1 MESNKKYWK
10 GLEEYNSTPDFVE
23 NNKNEFA
30 EPLPIEDVLSEAG
43 LSTVT
48 PRRDFL
54 KALGFG
60 LGAVTLAA
68 CQKAP
73 VHKSIPYLVRPEE
86 VVPGIPNFY
95 TSTFNGNSVLVKTV
109 VGRPIKIEANPN
121 AGVFNNGTD
130 AQAQASV
137 LDLYDVSKLK
147 SPLLKKEETT
157 WTELDAFVKGELN
170 KVQAS
175 GKKIRIVSSSL
186 NSPSAKA
193 VVADFTAKYPTTKNV
208 QYDAVSY
215 TGIIKANGNSFGK
228 AVVPKYN
235 FDKADLIVSF
245 AADFLGTWISGE
257 EFTSQYVSNRNYKSL
272 EKGKMSRHFQ
282 FEAGMS
288 LTGTNADTRI
298 TVKLSEEGPALIT
311 LYNELT
317 GNNLPGGTLG
327 NNTTAAKALKLVAK
341 ELLQNKGKA
350 LVVAGSNDVATQ
362 TLVNAINVAIGSYGT
377 TIDLDNPNK
386 RYEGNDQEFAELI
399 NEINRNEV
407 GAIFFLNSNPV
418 YDSVNGKAFAEA
430 LAKVPTKI
438 SFSDRVDETS
448 DNCDAVAITPNYL
461 ESWGDANT
469 YEGYYS
475 IVQPTINPVFNSRQ
489 AEQSLLIWSDN
500 AVQDYYQYV
509 RNNWEKNILPTV
521 GKTWNEVLQL
531 GVVTATAKTAGAYTF
546 GLSLGDVASAIVN
559 GSKAFAKANGKDAL
573 ELQVYESIPMRD
585 GKHAN
590 NAFLQELPD
599 PVSKVTWDNY
609 IALAPKQVSN
619 LGLKEF
625 DILTVKGENGY
636 SIELPIL
643 VQPGQA
649 MGTASIALGYG
660 RTKVGKAGDN
670 VGKNAFPFVTVSNG
684 TLKYATTVTVSATG
698 GREELA
704 QTQTHYSFEGRN
716 IIRETTLKDY
726 LKDPAAGSGNHHKHK
741 VYDLWTTDKHEMV
754 GNNWVMA
761 IDLNACTGCGSCI
774 VACNVENNIPVVGKD
789 EVRKRREMHWL
800 RIDRYYSYN
809 QEPGAHAEA
818 GHGGHEASSINAV
831 TKEKEIAHLEENQ
844 MNNVSVVHQPMMCQ
858 HCDHAPCETV
868 CPVLATV
875 HSSDGLNHMAYNRCV
890 GTRYCANNCPYK
902 VRRFNWFNYW
912 NDSRFDNYL
921 NNEFTQ
927 LVLNPD
933 VTTRSRGVMEKCS
946 MCIQRIQAGKLTAK
960 LEKRPLKDGDIKMA
974 CQQACSANAIIFGD
988 KNDPNSE
995 VSKALRSERTY
1006 YVLEEINVEPGIGY
1020 MTKIRNIDS
1029 ETKEVHA

>member
-10 GLEEYNSTPDFVE
+10 GLEEYHNTPDFVE
-23 NNKNEFA
+23 SNKNEFA
-30 EPLPIEDVLSEAG
+30 ESLPIEDVLSEAG

-86 VVPGIPNFY
+86 VVPGIPNY
-95 TSTFNGNSVLVKTV
+95 YVSTYKGNSVLVKTV
-109 VGRPIKIEANPN
+109 VGRPIKIEVNPN
-121 AGVFNNGTD
+121 AGVFSTGTD

-147 SPLLKKEETT
+147 TPLLKQEEST
-157 WTELDAFVKGELN
+157 WASLDEFVKGELN
-170 KVQAS
+170 KAQAS

-193 VVADFTAKYPTTKNV
+193 VIADFAAKYPTTKHV

-215 TGIIKANGNSFGK
+215 TGIIKANENSFGK
-228 AVVPKYN
+228 AVLPKYN

-245 AADFLGTWISGE
+245 AADFLGTWISPE
-257 EFTSQYVSNRNYKSL
+257 EFTAQYISNRNNKSL
-272 EKGKMSRHFQ
+272 VKGKMSRHFQ
-282 FEAGMS
+282 FETGMS
-288 LTGTNADTRI
+288 LTGTNADTRLPI
-298 TVKLSEEGPALIT
+298 KLSEEGPALIT
-311 LYNELT
+311 LYNEIT
-317 GNNLPGGTLG
+317 GANLPGGALP
-327 NNTTAAKALKLVAK
+327 NNVNADKALKLVAK
-341 ELLQNKGKA
+341 ELLQNKGKS
-350 LVVAGSNDVATQ
+350 LVVAGSNDVSTQ
-362 TLVNAINVAIGSYGT
+362 TLVNAINAAIGSYGT
-377 TIDLDNPNK
+377 TIDLDNACK
-386 RYEGNDQEFAELI
+386 RYEGNDAEFAELI
-399 NEINRNEV
+399 NEMNRGEV
-407 GAIFFLNSNPV
+407 AAVFFLNSNPA
-418 YDSVNGKAFAEA
+418 YDATNAKAFISA
-430 LAKVPTKI
+430 LAKVPVKV
-438 SFSDRVDETS
+438 SFADRADETA
-448 DNCDAVAITPNYL
+448 DLCDAVAITPSYL

-469 YEGYYS
+469 YEGFYS

-500 AVQDYYQYV
+500 AVKDYYQYV
-509 RNNWEKNILPTV
+509 RNNWEKSILPFV
-521 GKTWNEVLQL
+521 GKNWNDVLQS
-531 GVVTATAKTAGAYTF
+531 GVFSTTAKTAGSYGF
-546 GLSLGDVASAIVN
+546 SLSLNAVASSILAS
-559 GSKAFAKANGKDAL
+559 SKALQKDI
-573 ELQVYESIPMRD
+573 ELHIYESIPMRD
-585 GKHAN
+585 GKNAN

-609 IALAPKQVSN
+609 IALAPKQAEK
-619 LGLKEF
+619 LGYKEF
-625 DILTVKGENGY
+625 DVLTVKGENGY
-636 SIELPIL
+636 SVELPVLI
-643 VQPGQA
+643 QPGQA

-660 RTKVGKAGDN
+660 RSKVGKAGDN
-670 VGKNAFPFVTVSNG
+670 VGKNAFPFVSFSNG
-684 TLKYATTVTVSATG
+684 TLKYATTAILAATG
-698 GREELA
+698 AKNELA

-716 IIRETTLKDY
+716 IIREASLKDF

-741 VYDLWTTDKHEMV
+741 VYDLWTTDKHEKL
-754 GNNWVMA
+754 GNDWVMA
-761 IDLNACTGCGSCI
+761 IDLNACTGCSACI
-774 VACNVENNIPVVGKD
+774 VACNVENNIPVVGKE
-789 EVRKRREMHWL
+789 EVRRRREMHWL
-800 RIDRYYSYN
+800 RIDRYYSFN
-809 QEPGAHAEA
+809 DEKTGE
-818 GHGGHEASSINAV
+818 NV
-831 TKEKEIAHLEENQ
+831 TEEKEIAHMSNLD
-844 MNNVSVVHQPMMCQ
+844 NVSVVHQPMLCQ

-946 MCIQRIQAGKLTAK
+946 MCIQRIQSGKLAAK
-960 LEKRPLKDGDIKMA
+960 LDKRALKDGDIKTA
-974 CQQACSANAIIFGD
+974 CQQVCPANAIVFGD

-995 VSKALRSERTY
+995 VSKALRSERVY
-1006 YVLEEINVEPGIGY
+1006 YVLEEINVQPGIGY

>member
-10 GLEEYNSTPDFVE
+10 GLEEYKNTPDFVE

-73 VHKSIPYLVRPEE
+73 VHKSIPYLIRPEE

-95 TSTFNGNSVLVKTV
+95 VSTFNGNSVLVKTV

-121 AGVFNNGTD
+121 AGAFNRGTD

-147 SPLLKKEETT
+147 NPLLKKEETT
-157 WTELDAFVKGELN
+157 WAKLDAFVKGELN
-170 KVQAS
+170 KAQAS

-186 NSPSAKA
+186 NSPSAKG
-193 VVADFTAKYPTTKNV
+193 VVAEFAAKYPTAKNV

-215 TGIIKANGNSFGK
+215 TGIIKANENSFGK
-228 AVVPKYN
+228 AVLPKYN

-257 EFTSQYVSNRNYKSL
+257 EFTAQYVTNRDYKSL

-282 FEAGMS
+282 FETGMS

-298 TVKLSEEGPALIT
+298 PIKLSEEGPALIT
-311 LYNELT
+311 LYNAIT
-317 GNNLPGGTLG
+317 GNNLAGGTLG
-327 NNTTAAKALKLVAK
+327 NNTNADKALKLVAK
-341 ELLQNKGKA
+341 ELLQNKGKS
-350 LVVAGSNDVATQ
+350 LVVAGSNDVSTQ
-362 TLVNAINVAIGSYGT
+362 ILVNAINVAIGSYGT
-377 TIDLDNPNK
+377 TIDLDNPCK
-386 RYEGNDQEFAELI
+386 RYEGNDAEFAELI
-399 NEINRNEV
+399 NEMNRGEV
-407 GAIFFLNSNPV
+407 AAIFFMNSNPV
-418 YDSVNGKAFAEA
+418 YDATNGKFADA
-430 LAKVPTKI
+430 LAKVPFKV

-448 DNCDAVAITPNYL
+448 DLCDAVAITPNYL
-461 ESWGDANT
+461 EAWGDANT

-489 AEQSLLIWSDN
+489 AEQSLLIWADA

-509 RNNWEKNILPTV
+509 RNNWEKNILPSV
-521 GKTWNEVLQL
+521 GKNWNELLQL
-531 GVVTATAKTAGAYTF
+531 GVVTATAKTAGAYGF
-546 GLSLGDVASAIVN
+546 NMALDAVVASITAS
-559 GSKAFAKANGKDAL
+559 SKALQKDI
-573 ELQVYESIPMRD
+573 ELHIYENIPMRD

-609 IALAPKQVSN
+609 IALEPKQAEK
-619 LGLKEF
+619 LGYKEF
-625 DILTVKGENGY
+625 DILTVKGANGY
-636 SIELPIL
+636 AVDLPVLI
-643 VQPGQA
+643 QPGQA
-649 MGTASIALGYG
+649 MGTASVALGYG
-660 RTKVGKAGDN
+660 RVKVGKAGDN
-670 VGKNAFPFVTVSNG
+670 VGKNAFPFVSFSNG
-684 TLKYATTVTVSATG
+684 TLKYATTATLTATG

-726 LKDPAAGSGNHHKHK
+726 LKDPASGSGNHHKHK
-741 VYDLWTTDKHEMV
+741 VYDLWTTDKHEKL
-754 GNNWVMA
+754 GNDWVMA
-761 IDLNACTGCGSCI
+761 IDLNACTGCGACI

-789 EVRKRREMHWL
+789 EVRRRREMHWL
-800 RIDRYYSYN
+800 RIDRYYSYD
-809 QEPGAHAEA
+809 QEPTAAAKGA
-818 GHGGHEASSINAV
+818 HGGHDGGSNAV

-960 LEKRPLKDGDIKMA
+960 MEKRALKDGDIKMA

-995 VSKALRSERTY
+995 VSKALRSERIY
-1006 YVLEEINVEPGIGY
+1006 YVLEEINVQPGIGY

>member
-10 GLEEYNSTPDFVE
+10 GLEELKNTPDFVAS
-23 NNKNEFA
+23 NKNEFA

-68 CQKAP
+68 CQTAP
-73 VHKSIPYLVRPEE
+73 VTKSIPYLVRPEE

-95 TSTFNGNSVLVKTV
+95 VSTFKGNPILVKTV
-109 VGRPIKIEANPN
+109 VGRPIKIEVNPN
-121 AGVFNNGTD
+121 AGVFSTGTD

-137 LDLYDVSKLK
+137 LDLYDVSKLDK
-147 SPLLKKEETT
+147 PLLKKAKAS
-157 WTELDAFVKGELN
+157 WSDLDAFVKGELN

-175 GKKIRIVSSSL
+175 GKKIRIVASSL

-193 VVADFTAKYPTTKNV
+193 VVTDFAVKYPTTKLI

-215 TGIIKANGNSFGK
+215 TGIIKANENSFGRS
-228 AVVPKYN
+228 VIPKYN

-257 EFTSQYVSNRNYKSL
+257 EFTSQYVSNRNHKSL

-282 FEAGMS
+282 FETGMS
-288 LTGTNADTRI
+288 LTGTNADTRVPI
-298 TVKLSEEGPALIT
+298 KLSEEGPALIA
-311 LYNELT
+311 LYNAIT
-317 GNNLPGGTLG
+317 GKNLPGGALP
-327 NNTTAAKALKLVAK
+327 NNTTASKVLKLVAQD
-341 ELLQNKGKA
+341 LLKNSGKA
-350 LVVAGSNDVATQ
+350 LVVCGSNDVSTQ
-362 TLVNAINVAIGSYGT
+362 ILVNAINAAIGSYGT
-377 TIDLDNPNK
+377 TIDLDNPCK
-386 RYEGNDQEFAELI
+386 RYEGNDAEFAELI
-399 NEINRNEV
+399 NEMNRGEV
-407 GAIFFLNSNPV
+407 GAVFFLNSNPA
-418 YDSVNGKAFAEA
+418 YDAINVKGFTAA
-430 LAKVPTKI
+430 LQKVGLKV
-438 SFSDRVDETS
+438 SFSDRTDETS
-448 DNCDAVAITPNYL
+448 DLCDVVAITPNYL

-469 YEGYYS
+469 YEGVYS
-475 IVQPTINPVFNSRQ
+475 IVQPTISPVFTSRQ
-489 AEQSLLIWSDN
+489 AEQSLLIWSDGT
-500 AVQDYYQYV
+500 VQDYYQYV
-509 RNNWEKNILPTV
+509 RNNWENNILPGL
-521 GKTWNEVLQL
+521 GKTWKELLQT
-531 GVVTATAKTAGAYTF
+531 GVFIAPVKAAGSYTF
-546 GLSLGDVASAIVN
+546 SLALDAVAASIAAS
-559 GSKAFAKANGKDAL
+559 SKALQKQGKNEL
-573 ELQVYESIPMRD
+573 ELHVYESIPMRD
-585 GKHAN
+585 GKNAN

-609 IALAPKQVSN
+609 IALAPKQAEA
-619 LGLKEF
+619 LGYKEF
-625 DILTVKGENGY
+625 DLVSIKGANGY
-636 SIELPIL
+636 EIVLPLLI
-643 VQPGQA
+643 QPGQA
-649 MGTASIALGYG
+649 MGTASVALGYG
-660 RTKVGKAGDN
+660 RTKVGKAGND
-670 VGKNAFPFVTVSNG
+670 VGKNAYPFISFSNG
-684 TLKYATTVTVSATG
+684 TLKYATTATLSSAG

-704 QTQTHYSFEGRN
+704 QTQTHHSFEGRN
-716 IIRETTLKDY
+716 IIREASLKDY

-741 VYDLWTTDKHEMV
+741 VYDLWTTDKYEKL
-754 GNNWVMA
+754 GNDWVMA

-789 EVRKRREMHWL
+789 EVRRRREMHWI
-800 RIDRYYSYN
+800 RIDRYYSFN
-809 QEPGAHAEA
+809 DEKTGE
-818 GHGGHEASSINAV
+818 NV
-831 TKEKEIAHLEENQ
+831 TEEKEIAHMQNLD
-844 MNNVSVVHQPMMCQ
+844 NVSVVHQPMLCQ

-921 NNEFTQ
+921 QNEFTQ

-946 MCIQRIQAGKLTAK
+946 MCIQRIQGGKLTAK
-960 LEKRPLKDGDIKMA
+960 LEKRALKDGDIKMA

-995 VSKALRSERTY
+995 VAKALRSERIY
-1006 YVLEEINVEPGIGY
+1006 YVLEEINVQPGIGY

>member
-10 GLEEYNSTPDFVE
+10 GLEEYNNTPDFVE

-30 EPLPIEDVLSEAG
+30 ESLPIEDVLSEAG

-73 VHKSIPYLVRPEE
+73 VHKSIPYLIRPEE
-86 VVPGIPNFY
+86 VVPGIPNY
-95 TSTFNGNSVLVKTV
+95 YVSTYKGNSVLVKTV
-109 VGRPIKIEANPN
+109 VGRPIKIEVNPN
-121 AGVFNNGTD
+121 AGPFSTGTD

-147 SPLLKKEETT
+147 TPLLKKEEST
-157 WTELDAFVKGELN
+157 WADVDAFVKGELN
-170 KVQAS
+170 KAQAS
-175 GKKIRIVSSSL
+175 GKKIRVVSSSL

-193 VVADFTAKYPTTKNV
+193 VIADFAAKYPTTKHV

-215 TGIIKANGNSFGK
+215 TGIIKANENSFGK
-228 AVVPKYN
+228 AVLPKYN

-245 AADFLGTWISGE
+245 AADFLGTWISPE
-257 EFTSQYVSNRNYKSL
+257 EFTAQYISNRNNKSL

-282 FEAGMS
+282 FETGMS
-288 LTGTNADTRI
+288 LTGTNADTRLPI
-298 TVKLSEEGPALIT
+298 KLSEEGPALIT
-311 LYNELT
+311 LYNEIT
-317 GNNLPGGTLG
+317 GSNLPGGALP
-327 NNTTAAKALKLVAK
+327 NNVNADKALKLVAK

-350 LVVAGSNDVATQ
+350 LVVAGSNDVSTQ
-362 TLVNAINVAIGSYGT
+362 TLVNAINAAIGSYGT
-377 TIDLDNPNK
+377 TIDLDNACQ
-386 RYEGNDQEFAELI
+386 RYEGNDAAFAELI
-399 NEINRNEV
+399 DEMNRGEV
-407 GAIFFLNSNPV
+407 AAVFFLNSNPA
-418 YDSVNGKAFAEA
+418 YDVSNAKAFTTA
-430 LAKVPTKI
+430 LAKVPLKV
-438 SFSDRVDETS
+438 SFADRADETA
-448 DNCDAVAITPNYL
+448 DLCNVVAITPSYL

-469 YEGYYS
+469 YQGFYS

-489 AEQSLLIWSDN
+489 AEQSLLMWSDN
-500 AVQDYYQYV
+500 AIQDYYKYV
-509 RNNWEKNILPTV
+509 RNNWEKNVLPFV
-521 GKTWNEVLQL
+521 GKTWKDVLQS
-531 GVVTATAKTAGAYTF
+531 GVVSGTAKTAGSYTF
-546 GLSLGDVASAIVN
+546 GLSLNAVASSIVTS
-559 GSKAFAKANGKDAL
+559 SKALQKDI
-573 ELQVYESIPMRD
+573 ELHIYESIPMRD
-585 GKHAN
+585 GKNAN

-609 IALAPKQVSN
+609 IALAPKQAEK
-619 LGLKEF
+619 LGYKEF
-625 DILTVKGENGY
+625 DVLTVKGENGY
-636 SIELPIL
+636 SVELPVLI
-643 VQPGQA
+643 QPGQA

-660 RTKVGKAGDN
+660 RSKVGKAGDN
-670 VGKNAFPFVTVSNG
+670 VGKNAFPFVSFSNG
-684 TLKYATTVTVSATG
+684 TLKYATTATLAATG
-698 GREELA
+698 AKNELA

-716 IIRETTLKDY
+716 IIREASLKDF

-741 VYDLWTTDKHEMV
+741 VYDLWTTDKHEKL
-754 GNNWVMA
+754 GNDWVMA
-761 IDLNACTGCGSCI
+761 IDLNACTGCSACI

-789 EVRKRREMHWL
+789 EVRRRREMHWL
-800 RIDRYYSYN
+800 RIDRYYSFN
-809 QEPGAHAEA
+809 DEKTGE
-818 GHGGHEASSINAV
+818 GV
-831 TKEKEIAHLEENQ
+831 TEEKEIAHMSNLD
-844 MNNVSVVHQPMMCQ
+844 NVSVVHQPMLCQ

-946 MCIQRIQAGKLTAK
+946 MCIQRIQAGKLSAK
-960 LEKRPLKDGDIKMA
+960 LDKRALKDGDIKTA
-974 CQQACSANAIIFGD
+974 CQQVCSANAIVFGD

-995 VSKALRSERTY
+995 VSKALRSERVY
-1006 YVLEEINVEPGIGY
+1006 YVLEEINVQPGIGY